1 MIANKDESK
10 KMLKTIV
17 MLRAVNHMVNSPQE
31 MKEISCIENRP
42 YKFQII
48 FHSSVK
54 YYIK

>member
-42 YKFQII
+42 YKIEII
-48 FHSSVK
+48 FPSSVK
-54 YYIK
+54 